1 MRLWRVCTEG
11 MEKIITD
18 LTIFDGYKDLQVVLN
33 FYEDEDVL
41 FQRDG
46 FHFYED
52 EDVLFQRDGFHFHSL
67 EFLSESEELL
77 FTKMDGSCCTITI
90 KNYSDRY
97 IDSQFPNYFVL
108 RNGSERM
115 DIYFPA

>member
-1 MRLWRVCTEG
+1 MRLWRICTEG

-18 LTIFDGYKDLQVVLN
+18 LTIFDGYKDRQVVLN
-33 FYEDEDVL
+33 
-41 FQRDG
+41 
-46 FHFYED
+46 FYED